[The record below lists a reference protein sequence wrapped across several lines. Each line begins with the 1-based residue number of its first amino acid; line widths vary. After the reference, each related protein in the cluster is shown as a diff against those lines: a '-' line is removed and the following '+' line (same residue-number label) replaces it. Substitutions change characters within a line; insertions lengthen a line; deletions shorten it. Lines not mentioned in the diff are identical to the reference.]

1 MTQINNLGILRS
13 KILKQSCDSNMS
25 TQVNMLEAHVFKY
38 GYTLN
43 INEII
48 TNTFTKI
55 DNTVPSLTG
64 PAGCYFFDVS
74 DNFKL
79 KNFNNEIVPNG
90 FYRLKSNI
98 AYYSIGATGW
108 KNDEYYLYN
117 IINGLPTK
125 FAFSG
130 YYIDLDHSILTFIDD
145 NGNSHDAT
153 NGIYY
158 YDKPHTII
166 KSINNIVTVI
176 PDGLYLLQ
184 YQSKIL
190 DMPYIIFEIINGI
203 TNAYNEYFI
212 NIHDNTYF
220 YNQKNY
226 GKCNDGTVIVTEEK
240 ILIKTLNTWKYIPLL
255 NLN

>member
-1 MTQINNLGILRS
+1 MRP
-13 KILKQSCDSNMS
+13 
-25 TQVNMLEAHVFKY
+25 
-38 GYTLN
+38 N
-43 INEII
+43 I
-48 TNTFTKI
+48 
-55 DNTVPSLTG
+55 S
-64 PAGCYFFDVS
+64 
-74 DNFKL
+74 
-79 KNFNNEIVPNG
+79 
-90 FYRLKSNI
+90 
-98 AYYSIGATGW
+98 
-108 KNDEYYLYN
+108 YLYN

-145 NGNSHDAT
+145 NGISHDAT